1 MCVCVGVCVC
11 DVYNCIIVLIFIQIN
26 SDMTVIQTKARRP
39 QDHIYS
45 VLVPHTSAY
54 SYTYKYHKY
63 YNNLALNKFK
73 EPEFTT

>member
-1 MCVCVGVCVC
+1 MT
-11 DVYNCIIVLIFIQIN
+11 IIR
-26 SDMTVIQTKARRP
+26 TKARRP

-63 YNNLALNKFK
+63 SNNLALNKFK
-73 EPEFTT
+73 EPVFTTKEGKEFHKIIVYMYV

>member
-1 MCVCVGVCVC
+1 MY
-11 DVYNCIIVLIFIQIN
+11 VYKLYKCLFRIN
-26 SDMTVIQTKARRP
+26 SDMTIIRTKARRP

-63 YNNLALNKFK
+63 SNNLALNKFK
-73 EPEFTT
+73 EPAFTT